1 MDIVRDSRCNLFQ
14 DSLDSQMKCL
24 TSLGLGKERMQAKPT
39 TEEADKILWSKG
51 SLRNKEPKTLGNTL
65 EYLFGKLLALRSAEE
80 ARSLT
85 FAQLEVI
92 EGDEGGGAYSTEVH
106 MVWSRINGK
115 MLTGRKHCKSRK
127 VCSSLV

>member
-1 MDIVRDSRCNLFQ
+1 MK

-24 TSLGLGKERMQAKPT
+24 TSSGLGKVRMQAKPT

-51 SLRNKEPKTLGNTL
+51 SLRDKEPKTLGNTL
-65 EYLFGKLLALRSAEE
+65 EYLFGKLFALRSSAEE

-92 EGDEGGGAYSTEVH
+92 
-106 MVWSRINGK
+106 
-115 MLTGRKHCKSRK
+115 
-127 VCSSLV
+127 